1 MDAFEQSTAVYAAAV
16 AIAKSINDTQELTRL
31 GLLITELGTTL
42 TTLAAL
48 QQLEQGNGT
57 LAADIG
63 AAEP

>member
-1 MDAFEQSTAVYAAAV
+1 MDAFEQSAAVYASAV

-48 QQLEQGNGT
+48 QQLEQGDGT

>member
-1 MDAFEQSTAVYAAAV
+1 MDAFEQSAAVYAAAV

>member
-1 MDAFEQSTAVYAAAV
+1 MDAFQDSASVYAAAV
-16 AIAKSINDTQELTRL
+16 AFAKCIDDTQQLTRL
-31 GLLITELGTTL
+31 GLLITQLGTTL

-63 AAEP
+63 AAE